1 MRVLILTMFAHLSPG
16 RAPKSLA
23 WALGDTLD
31 DSPSEDP
38 VVGAVV
44 LDQRV
49 DGDGVD
55 IITVPTAAEAIIMQD
70 CGKASFLA
78 QIRAR
83 GQHRRFIAAHVLD
96 AEDCRLKDC
105 ASKKKKLKTK
115 RRDGDS

>member
-49 DGDGVD
+49 VVDGVD
-55 IITVPTAAEAIIMQD
+55 IITAPTAAEPIIRWTVARFVFSLKY
-70 CGKASFLA
+70 GRGAST
-78 QIRAR
+78 
-83 GQHRRFIAAHVLD
+83 AASS
-96 AEDCRLKDC
+96 RLMC
-105 ASKKKKLKTK
+105 LTQ
-115 RRDGDS
+115 RTVV